1 MRLDSIPSQE
11 ILHIDFN
18 EPCTFLFNVHLI
30 PFDVKLK
37 VDSKPWVKRYDHRIA
52 GLWLR
57 RLRQAV
63 TEKLGR

>member
-1 MRLDSIPSQE
+1 MKRNMNRINEDGIVKTLERSSDSRKYRCLS
-11 ILHIDFN
+11 LY
-18 EPCTFLFNVHLI
+18 
-30 PFDVKLK
+30 
-37 VDSKPWVKRYDHRIA
+37 SKPWVKRYDHRIA